1 MDRTIVTS
9 ATCTSCG
16 CLCDD
21 IDLHTEDGRIV
32 RAERAC
38 RLGRE
43 WFFGHHGGS
52 QATALVGGEPATM
65 DEAIERAAGILANAN
80 RPLIYGLGN
89 STCESQR
96 TAILLAED
104 IGGVIDTHTSMT
116 HGASKLAAQLVG
128 KVTCTLGEVRNRADL
143 LIYWG
148 TNPVETHPRHFTRYA
163 YTPRGKFVPGGR
175 YDRTMILVDI
185 RDTLSTRAADQFL
198 RIEPG
203 TDFELLTVLRAIVRD
218 QKVDPNLLAATG
230 LTLDRATDLVARMKR
245 ARLGVFFFGTGLS
258 RTRGRHMNVAA
269 LHSLTMAL
277 NDFTKFA
284 AIPMRDL
291 GNDVGAD
298 NVMSWLT
305 GYPVG
310 VDFSRGYPRSNP
322 GEFTAVDIL
331 ARREADAALI
341 VAADPWSTMPGAAV
355 EHLDTIP
362 HVVIDRAGA
371 SRRAKARVQFV
382 TASPGINT
390 PGTAYRMDWVPV
402 SMRAALPSPGPS
414 DEEVL
419 GRIRHALAAAR
430 AFVERSA
437 SQTRISPFP
446 TTEVSPRKR

>member
-1 MDRTIVTS
+1 MDRTIVTN
-9 ATCTSCG
+9 ATCMSCG

-43 WFFGHHGGS
+43 WFFGYHGDS
-52 QATALVGGEPATM
+52 QTTALVDGRPASM
-65 DEAIERAAGILANAN
+65 DEAVEAAASILARADL
-80 RPLIYGLGN
+80 PLIYGLGN

-96 TAILLAED
+96 AAIMLAED

-116 HGASKLAAQLVG
+116 HGPSKLGAQLVG

-148 TNPVETHPRHFTRYA
+148 TNPVETHPRHLTRYA

-175 YDRTMILVDI
+175 HDRTMILVDVQ
-185 RDTLSTRAADQFL
+185 DTLTARAADHFL
-198 RIEPG
+198 QIQPG

-218 QKVDPNLLAATG
+218 QKVDADLLAATG
-230 LTLDRATDLVARMKR
+230 LTLEQATDLVAQMTG
-245 ARLGVFFFGTGLS
+245 ARFGVFFFGTGLS

-277 NDFTKFA
+277 NAFTKFA
-284 AIPMRDL
+284 AVPMRDL

-322 GEFTAVDIL
+322 GEFTAVDL
-331 ARREADAALI
+331 LTRREADAALI
-341 VAADPWSTMPGAAV
+341 VAADPWSTMPEAAV
-355 EHLDTIP
+355 EHLETIP
-362 HVVIDRAGA
+362 HVVIDRAGSA
-371 SRRAKARVQFV
+371 PRMKARVQFV
-382 TASPGINT
+382 TASPGINA

-402 SMRAALPSPGPS
+402 SMRAAFNSRQAT

-419 GRIRHALAAAR
+419 GRIRQG
-430 AFVERSA
+430 VRS
-437 SQTRISPFP
+437 
-446 TTEVSPRKR
+446 

>member
-1 MDRTIVTS
+1 MDRTIVTN
-9 ATCTSCG
+9 ATCMSCG

-43 WFFGHHGGS
+43 WFFGYHGDS
-52 QATALVGGEPATM
+52 QTTALVDGRPASM
-65 DEAIERAAGILANAN
+65 DEAVEAAASILARADL
-80 RPLIYGLGN
+80 PLIYGLGN

-96 TAILLAED
+96 AAIMLAED

-116 HGASKLAAQLVG
+116 HGPSKLGAQLVG

-148 TNPVETHPRHFTRYA
+148 TNPVETHPRHLTRYA

-175 YDRTMILVDI
+175 HDRTMILVDVQ
-185 RDTLSTRAADQFL
+185 DTLTARAADHFL
-198 RIEPG
+198 QIQPG

-218 QKVDPNLLAATG
+218 QKVDADLLAATG
-230 LTLDRATDLVARMKR
+230 LTLEQATDLVAQMTG
-245 ARLGVFFFGTGLS
+245 ARFGVFFFGTGLS

-277 NDFTKFA
+277 NAFTKFA
-284 AIPMRDL
+284 AVPMRDL

-322 GEFTAVDIL
+322 GEFTAVDLL

-341 VAADPWSTMPGAAV
+341 VAADPWSTMPEAAV
-355 EHLDTIP
+355 EHLETIP

-371 SRRAKARVQFV
+371 SPRANARVQFV
-382 TASPGINT
+382 TASPGIDA

-402 SMRAALPSPGPS
+402 SMRAAFNSRQAT

-419 GRIRHALAAAR
+419 GRIRQG
-430 AFVERSA
+430 VRS
-437 SQTRISPFP
+437 
-446 TTEVSPRKR
+446 

>member
-1 MDRTIVTS
+1 MDRTIVTN
-9 ATCTSCG
+9 ATCMSCG

-43 WFFGHHGGS
+43 WFFGYHGDS
-52 QATALVGGEPATM
+52 QTTALVDGRPASM
-65 DEAIERAAGILANAN
+65 DEAVEAAASILARADL
-80 RPLIYGLGN
+80 PLIYGLGN

-96 TAILLAED
+96 AAIMLAED

-116 HGASKLAAQLVG
+116 HGPSKLGAQLVG

-175 YDRTMILVDI
+175 YDRTMILVDVQ
-185 RDTLSTRAADQFL
+185 DTLSARVADQFL
-198 RIEPG
+198 QIQPG

-218 QKVDPNLLAATG
+218 QKVDADLLAATG
-230 LTLDRATDLVARMKR
+230 LTLEQATDLVAQMTG
-245 ARLGVFFFGTGLS
+245 ARFGVFFFGTGLS

-277 NDFTKFA
+277 NVFTKFA
-284 AIPMRDL
+284 AVPMRDL

-322 GEFTAVDIL
+322 GEFTAVDL
-331 ARREADAALI
+331 LTRREADAALI
-341 VAADPWSTMPGAAV
+341 VAADPWSTMPEAAV
-355 EHLDTIP
+355 EHLETIP

-371 SRRAKARVQFV
+371 DPRANARVQFV
-382 TASPGINT
+382 TASPGIDA

-402 SMRAALPSPGPS
+402 SMRAAFNSRQAT

-419 GRIRHALAAAR
+419 GRIRHALAAA
-430 AFVERSA
+430 
-437 SQTRISPFP
+437 
-446 TTEVSPRKR
+446 

>member
-1 MDRTIVTS
+1 MDRTIVTN

-38 RLGRE
+38 RLGRQ
-43 WFFGHHGGS
+43 WFFSYHGDS
-52 QATALVGGEPATM
+52 QTTALVDGRPASL
-65 DEAIERAAGILANAN
+65 DEAVEAAASILARADL
-80 RPLIYGLGN
+80 PLIYGLGN

-96 TAILLAED
+96 AAILLAED

-116 HGASKLAAQLVG
+116 HGPSKLGAQLVG

-163 YTPRGKFVPGGR
+163 YTPSGKFVPGGR
-175 YDRTMILVDI
+175 YDRTMILVDVQ
-185 RDTLSTRAADQFL
+185 DTLSARAADQFL
-198 RIEPG
+198 QIQPG

-218 QKVDPNLLAATG
+218 QRVDADVLAATG
-230 LTLDRATDLVARMKR
+230 VTLEQATDLVAQMTG
-245 ARLGVFFFGTGLS
+245 ARFGVFFFGTGLS

-277 NDFTKFA
+277 NAFTKFA

-322 GEFTAVDIL
+322 GEFTAVDVL

-341 VAADPWSTMPGAAV
+341 VAADPWSTMTEAAV
-355 EHLDTIP
+355 EHLETIP
-362 HVVIDRAGA
+362 YVVIDRAGA
-371 SRRAKARVQFV
+371 SPRANARVQFV
-382 TASPGINT
+382 TASPGIDA

-402 SMRAALPSPGPS
+402 SMRAALNSRQAT

-419 GRIRHALAAAR
+419 GRIRHALAAA
-430 AFVERSA
+430 
-437 SQTRISPFP
+437 
-446 TTEVSPRKR
+446 

>member
-1 MDRTIVTS
+1 MDRTIITS

-21 IDLHTEDGRIV
+21 IELHTEDGRIV

-38 RLGRE
+38 TLGRE
-43 WFFGHHGGS
+43 WFFGYHRNCDV
-52 QATALVGGEPATM
+52 TALVDGRPATV
-65 DEAIERAAGILANAN
+65 DNAIETTALILANAN

-89 STCESQR
+89 STCETQR
-96 TAILLAED
+96 EAILLAED

-116 HGASKLAAQLVG
+116 HGPSKLGAQLVG

-148 TNPVETHPRHFTRYA
+148 TNPVETHPRHLTRYA
-163 YTPRGKFVPGGR
+163 YTPSGKFVPGGR
-175 YDRTMILVDI
+175 HDRTLILVDVQE
-185 RDTLSTRAADQFL
+185 TLSARAADQFL
-198 RIEPG
+198 KIQPG
-203 TDFELLTVLRAIVRD
+203 TDFELLTVLRAVVRD
-218 QKVDPNLLAATG
+218 QKVDPDLLAATG
-230 LTLDRATDLVARMKR
+230 LTLDRAKDLVAQMKS
-245 ARLGVFFFGTGLS
+245 ARLGVFFFGSGLT

-277 NDFTKFA
+277 NEFTKFA

-310 VDFSRGYPRSNP
+310 VDFSRGYARSNP
-322 GEFTAVDIL
+322 GEFTAVDL
-331 ARREADAALI
+331 LERREADAALI
-341 VAADPWSTMPGAAV
+341 VAADPWSTMSTAAI
-355 EHLDTIP
+355 EHLESIP
-362 HVVIDRAGA
+362 HVVIDRAGT
-371 SRRAKARVQFV
+371 SRRANARVQFI
-382 TASPGINT
+382 TASPGIDA

-402 SMRAALPSPGPS
+402 SMRQAIDSARTT

-419 GRIRHALAAAR
+419 ERIRLG
-430 AFVERSA
+430 VRS
-437 SQTRISPFP
+437 
-446 TTEVSPRKR
+446 

>member
-43 WFFGHHGGS
+43 WFFGHPPDDRD
-52 QATALVGGEPATM
+52 TALIDGQPASM
-65 DEAIERAAGILANAN
+65 DQAIETAARILADAN
-80 RPLIYGLGN
+80 LPLIYGLGN

-96 TAILLAED
+96 AAILLAED
-104 IGGVIDTHTSMT
+104 IGGVVDTHTSMT
-116 HGASKLAAQLVG
+116 HGPSKLAAQLVG
-128 KVTCTLGEVRNRADL
+128 KVTCTLGEVRNRADV

-148 TNPVETHPRHFTRYA
+148 TNPVETHPRHITRYA
-163 YTPRGKFVPGGR
+163 YTPSGRFVPGGR
-175 YDRTMILVDI
+175 HDRTMILVDVQP
-185 RDTLSTRAADQFL
+185 TLSARAADHFL
-198 RIEPG
+198 QIQPG
-203 TDFELLTVLRAIVRD
+203 TDFELLTVLRAIVRE
-218 QKVDPNLLAATG
+218 QKVDEDLLAATG
-230 LTLDRATDLVARMKR
+230 VSIAQARDLVAQMKS

-322 GEFTAVDIL
+322 GESTAVDL
-331 ARREADAALI
+331 LTRNDADAALI
-341 VAADPWSTMPGAAV
+341 VAADPWSTMPQAAID
-355 EHLDTIP
+355 HLDAIP

-371 SRRAKARVQFV
+371 GPRATARVQFL
-382 TASPGINT
+382 TALPGISA

-402 SMRAALPSPGPS
+402 SMRAAVRSTAPS

-419 GRIRHALAAAR
+419 GRIRHALAAA
-430 AFVERSA
+430 
-437 SQTRISPFP
+437 
-446 TTEVSPRKR
+446 

>member
-1 MDRTIVTS
+1 MDRTIVTN

-38 RLGRE
+38 PLGRE
-43 WFFGHHGGS
+43 WFFGHHS
-52 QATALVGGEPATM
+52 SSRITALVDGQPATM
-65 DEAIERAAGILANAN
+65 DDAIETAAGILANAN

-96 TAILLAED
+96 AAVLLAED

-116 HGASKLAAQLVG
+116 HGASKLGAQLVG

-143 LIYWG
+143 VIYWG
-148 TNPVETHPRHFTRYA
+148 TDPVETHPRHMTRYA
-163 YTPRGKFVPGGR
+163 FTPRGKFVPRGR
-175 YDRTMILVDI
+175 HDRTMVLVDVQE
-185 RDTLSTRAADQFL
+185 TLSARVADQFL
-198 RIEPG
+198 RIQPG

-218 QKVDPNLLAATG
+218 QPVDAALLAATG
-230 LTLDRATDLVARMKR
+230 LTLDRATELVALMKR
-245 ARLGVFFFGTGLS
+245 ARVGVFFFGTGLT

-277 NDFTKFA
+277 NGFTKFA
-284 AIPMRDL
+284 AVPMRDL

-310 VDFSRGYPRSNP
+310 VDFSRGYARANP
-322 GEFTAVDIL
+322 GEFTAVDL
-331 ARREADAALI
+331 LTRGDADAALI
-341 VAADPWSTMPGAAV
+341 VAADPWSTMPQAAV
-355 EHLDTIP
+355 DHLETIP
-362 HVVIDRAGA
+362 YVVIDRVGA
-371 SRRAKARVQFV
+371 NTRSKARVQFT
-382 TASPGINT
+382 TASPGIDV

-402 SMRAALPSPGPS
+402 SMRAAFSSPQAT
-414 DEEVL
+414 DEDVL
-419 GRIRHALAAAR
+419 GQIRHALAA
-430 AFVERSA
+430 V
-437 SQTRISPFP
+437 
-446 TTEVSPRKR
+446 

>member
-9 ATCTSCG
+9 ATCTFCG

-43 WFFGHHGGS
+43 WFFGHPRPSHV
-52 QATALVGGEPATM
+52 TALVDRRPATM
-65 DEAIERAAGILANAN
+65 DEAVGTAAGILARAD

-96 TAILLAED
+96 TAIMLAED
-104 IGGVIDTHTSMT
+104 LGGVIDTHTSMT
-116 HGASKLAAQLVG
+116 HGPSKLAAQLVG

-175 YDRTMILVDI
+175 YDRTLILVDV
-185 RDTLSTRAADQFL
+185 RDTLTARAADQFV
-198 RIEPG
+198 RIQPG
-203 TDFELLTVLRAIVRD
+203 TDFELLTVMRAVVRG
-218 QKVDPNLLAATG
+218 QKVDSCLLASTGVTLEQATN
-230 LTLDRATDLVARMKR
+230 LVARMKH
-245 ARLGVFFFGTGLS
+245 AHLGVFFFGTGLS

-277 NDFTKFA
+277 NEFTKFA

-298 NVMSWLT
+298 NVMCWLT

-310 VDFSRGYPRSNP
+310 VDFSRGYARSNP
-322 GEFTAVDIL
+322 GEFTAADLL

-341 VAADPWSTMPGAAV
+341 VAADPWSTMSRAAV
-355 EHLDTIP
+355 EHLETIP

-371 SRRAKARVQFV
+371 GARSKARVQFI
-382 TASPGINT
+382 TASPGIDA

-402 SMRAALPSPGPS
+402 SMRAALSSPQPT

-419 GRIRHALAAAR
+419 GRIRSG
-430 AFVERSA
+430 VRS
-437 SQTRISPFP
+437 
-446 TTEVSPRKR
+446 

>member
-21 IDLHTEDGRIV
+21 IDLHIENGSIV

-38 RLGRE
+38 TLGRE
-43 WFFGHHGGS
+43 WFFGHHKHS
-52 QATALVGGEPATM
+52 DVTVLVDGRPATL
-65 DEAIERAAGILANAN
+65 DDAIEAAADILANAN

-89 STCESQR
+89 STCETQR
-96 TAILLAED
+96 EAILLAED

-116 HGASKLAAQLVG
+116 HGPSKLGAQLVG

-148 TNPVETHPRHFTRYA
+148 TNPVETHPRHLKRYA
-163 YTPRGKFVPGGR
+163 YTPSGKFVPGGR
-175 YDRTMILVDI
+175 HDRTMILVDVQE
-185 RDTLSTRAADQFL
+185 TLSARAADQFL
-198 RIEPG
+198 QIQPG

-218 QKVDPNLLAATG
+218 QRVDPDLLAATG
-230 LTLDRATDLVARMKR
+230 LTVDRATALVAQMKR
-245 ARLGVFFFGTGLS
+245 ARLGVFFFGTGLT

-269 LHSLTMAL
+269 LHSLTMEL
-277 NDFTKFA
+277 NEFTKFA

-310 VDFSRGYPRSNP
+310 VDFSRGYARSNP
-322 GEFTAVDIL
+322 GEFTAVDL
-331 ARREADAALI
+331 LTRREADAALI
-341 VAADPWSTMPGAAV
+341 IAADPWSTMPEAAI
-355 EHLDTIP
+355 EHLETIP

-371 SRRAKARVQFV
+371 SRRANARVQFI
-382 TASPGINT
+382 TASPGIDS

-402 SMRAALPSPGPS
+402 SMRPAICSPQAT
-414 DEEVL
+414 DEDVL
-419 GRIRHALAAAR
+419 GRIRLG
-430 AFVERSA
+430 VRS
-437 SQTRISPFP
+437 
-446 TTEVSPRKR
+446 

>member
-1 MDRTIVTS
+1 MDRTIVTN
-9 ATCTSCG
+9 ATCLSCG

-43 WFFGHHGGS
+43 WFFGYHGDS
-52 QATALVGGEPATM
+52 QTTALVDGRPASM
-65 DEAIERAAGILANAN
+65 DEAVEAAASILARADL
-80 RPLIYGLGN
+80 PLIYGLGN

-96 TAILLAED
+96 AAIMLAED

-116 HGASKLAAQLVG
+116 HGPSKLGAQLVG

-175 YDRTMILVDI
+175 YDRTMILVDVQ
-185 RDTLSTRAADQFL
+185 DTLSARVADQFL
-198 RIEPG
+198 QIQPG

-218 QKVDPNLLAATG
+218 QKVDADLLAATG
-230 LTLDRATDLVARMKR
+230 LTLEQATDLVAQMTG
-245 ARLGVFFFGTGLS
+245 ARFGVFFFGTGLS

-277 NDFTKFA
+277 NAFTKFA
-284 AIPMRDL
+284 AVPMRDL

-322 GEFTAVDIL
+322 GEFTAVDL
-331 ARREADAALI
+331 LTRREADAALI
-341 VAADPWSTMPGAAV
+341 VAADPWSTMPEAAV
-355 EHLDTIP
+355 EHLETIP

-371 SRRAKARVQFV
+371 DPRANARVQFV
-382 TASPGINT
+382 TASPGIDA

-402 SMRAALPSPGPS
+402 SMRAAFNSRQAT

-419 GRIRHALAAAR
+419 GRIRHALAAA
-430 AFVERSA
+430 
-437 SQTRISPFP
+437 
-446 TTEVSPRKR
+446 

>member
-1 MDRTIVTS
+1 MDRTIVTN

-38 RLGRE
+38 PLGRE
-43 WFFGHHGGS
+43 WFFGHHS
-52 QATALVGGEPATM
+52 SNRITALVDGQPATM
-65 DEAIERAAGILANAN
+65 DDAIETAAGILANAN

-96 TAILLAED
+96 AAVLLAED

-116 HGASKLAAQLVG
+116 HGASKLGAQLVG

-143 LIYWG
+143 VIYWG
-148 TNPVETHPRHFTRYA
+148 TDPVETHPRHMTRYA
-163 YTPRGKFVPGGR
+163 FTPRGKFVPRGR
-175 YDRTMILVDI
+175 HDRTMVLVDVQE
-185 RDTLSTRAADQFL
+185 TLSARVADQFL
-198 RIEPG
+198 RIQPG

-218 QKVDPNLLAATG
+218 QPVDAALLAATG
-230 LTLDRATDLVARMKR
+230 LTLDRATELVALMKR
-245 ARLGVFFFGTGLS
+245 ARVGVFFFGTGLT

-277 NDFTKFA
+277 NGFTKFA
-284 AIPMRDL
+284 AVPMRDL

-310 VDFSRGYPRSNP
+310 VDFSRGYARANP
-322 GEFTAVDIL
+322 GEFTAVDL
-331 ARREADAALI
+331 LTRGDADAALI
-341 VAADPWSTMPGAAV
+341 VAADPWSTMPQAAV
-355 EHLDTIP
+355 DHLETIP
-362 HVVIDRAGA
+362 YVVIDRVGA
-371 SRRAKARVQFV
+371 NTRSKARVQFT
-382 TASPGINT
+382 TASPGIDV

-402 SMRAALPSPGPS
+402 SMRAAFSSPQAT
-414 DEEVL
+414 DEDVL
-419 GRIRHALAAAR
+419 GQIRHALAA
-430 AFVERSA
+430 V
-437 SQTRISPFP
+437 
-446 TTEVSPRKR
+446 

>member
-1 MDRTIVTS
+1 MNRTIVTS

-21 IDLHTEDGRIV
+21 IDLHTENGRIV

-38 RLGRE
+38 PLGRE
-43 WFFGHHGGS
+43 WFFGYHGGG
-52 QATALVGGEPATM
+52 QATALVDGRPATIN
-65 DEAIERAAGILANAN
+65 EAVETAAGILTKAN

-89 STCESQR
+89 STCETQR
-96 TAILLAED
+96 EAILLAED

-116 HGASKLAAQLVG
+116 HGASKLGAQLVG

-148 TNPVETHPRHFTRYA
+148 TNPVETHPRHLTRYA
-163 YTPRGKFVPGGR
+163 YTPTGRFVPGGR
-175 YDRTMILVDI
+175 HDRTMILVDVQK
-185 RDTLSTRAADQFL
+185 TLSARVADQFL
-198 RIEPG
+198 QIQPG
-203 TDFELLTVLRAIVRD
+203 TDFELLTVLRAIVRE
-218 QKVDPNLLAATG
+218 QKVDPCLLAATG
-230 LTLDRATDLVARMKR
+230 VTLERATALVAQMKR
-245 ARLGVFFFGTGLS
+245 ARLGVFFFGNGLT

-277 NDFTKFA
+277 NAFTKFA
-284 AIPMRDL
+284 AVPMRDS

-310 VDFSRGYPRSNP
+310 VDFSRGYARSNP
-322 GEFTAVDIL
+322 GEFTAADVL

-341 VAADPWSTMPGAAV
+341 VAADPWSTMPEAAV
-355 EHLDTIP
+355 DHLETIP

-371 SRRAKARVQFV
+371 TARARARVQFI
-382 TASPGINT
+382 TASPGIDA

-402 SMRAALPSPGPS
+402 SMRAAFHSPQTT
-414 DEEVL
+414 DEDVL
-419 GRIRHALAAAR
+419 GRIRVGVRLG
-430 AFVERSA
+430 VRS
-437 SQTRISPFP
+437 
-446 TTEVSPRKR
+446 

>member
-9 ATCTSCG
+9 ATCMSCG

-21 IDLHTEDGRIV
+21 IDLHIEEGRIV

-38 RLGRE
+38 RLGRD
-43 WFFGHHGGS
+43 WFFGHHGS
-52 QATALVGGEPATM
+52 SDVTALVDGRPTPM
-65 DEAIERAAGILANAN
+65 DEAVATAAGILARAN

-96 TAILLAED
+96 AAVLLAED
-104 IGGVIDTHTSMT
+104 IGGVIDTNTSMT
-116 HGASKLAAQLVG
+116 HGPSKLAAQLVG

-175 YDRTMILVDI
+175 DDRTMILVDVQ
-185 RDTLSTRAADQFL
+185 DTLSARAADQFL
-198 RIEPG
+198 RIQPG
-203 TDFELLTVLRAIVRD
+203 MDFELLTVLRAIVRD
-218 QKVDPNLLAATG
+218 QKVEPDLLAATG
-230 LTLDRATDLVARMKR
+230 VTLERARDLVARMKR
-245 ARLGVFFFGTGLS
+245 ARLGVFFFGTGLT

-277 NDFTKFA
+277 NAFTKFA

-310 VDFSRGYPRSNP
+310 VDFSRGYARSNP
-322 GEFTAVDIL
+322 GEFTAVDLL

-341 VAADPWSTMPGAAV
+341 VAADPWSTMPEAAV
-355 EHLDTIP
+355 EHLEAIP

-371 SRRAKARVQFV
+371 CRRARARVQFM
-382 TASPGINT
+382 TASPGIDA

-402 SMRAALPSPGPS
+402 SMRAAVLPQTT
-414 DEEVL
+414 DEDVL
-419 GRIRHALAAAR
+419 GRIRLGVR
-430 AFVERSA
+430 A
-437 SQTRISPFP
+437 
-446 TTEVSPRKR
+446 

>member
-38 RLGRE
+38 TLGRE
-43 WFFGHHGGS
+43 WFFGHHS
-52 QATALVGGEPATM
+52 HSDVTVLVDGRPATL
-65 DEAIERAAGILANAN
+65 DDAIEAAASVLANAN

-89 STCESQR
+89 STCETQR
-96 TAILLAED
+96 EAILLAED

-116 HGASKLAAQLVG
+116 HGPSKLGAQLVG

-148 TNPVETHPRHFTRYA
+148 TNPVETHPRHLTRYA
-163 YTPRGKFVPGGR
+163 YTPSGKFVPGGR
-175 YDRTMILVDI
+175 HDRTMILVDVQE
-185 RDTLSTRAADQFL
+185 TLSARAADQFL
-198 RIEPG
+198 QIQPG
-203 TDFELLTVLRAIVRD
+203 ADFELLTVLRAIVRN
-218 QKVDPNLLAATG
+218 QRVDADLLAATG
-230 LTLDRATDLVARMKR
+230 LTLDRATELVAQMKR
-245 ARLGVFFFGTGLS
+245 ARLGVFFFGNGLT

-277 NDFTKFA
+277 NAFTKFA

-310 VDFSRGYPRSNP
+310 VDFSRGYARSNP
-322 GEFTAVDIL
+322 GEFTAVDL
-331 ARREADAALI
+331 LTRREADAALI
-341 VAADPWSTMPGAAV
+341 VAADPWSTMPEAAV
-355 EHLDTIP
+355 EHLESIP

-371 SRRAKARVQFV
+371 CRRTKARVQFI
-382 TASPGINT
+382 TASPGIDT

-402 SMRAALPSPGPS
+402 SMRAAVSSLQTT

-419 GRIRHALAAAR
+419 GLIRLG
-430 AFVERSA
+430 VRS
-437 SQTRISPFP
+437 
-446 TTEVSPRKR
+446 